1 MMKEKV
7 VAGSNVA
14 FATPK
19 NAEVKK
25 IEVNNEPDNTIKE
38 EEAE

>member
-1 MMKEKV
+1 MEEKV
-7 VAGSNVA
+7 EAGSNVA

-19 NAEVKK
+19 NTDMKK
-25 IEVNNEPDNTIKE
+25 IEVSNEPDNTIKE